1 MKYYIRRTD
10 GRHSHNDL
18 FGFYIGFSK
27 NLHSNFGPACFNYC
41 VKWFIETY
49 SYSAE
54 VGHYK
59 EIKQYFNTMTQ
70 LGISPTGKYAN
81 SVSDELCNPKWS
93 WTIGYNDLRIYVAGD
108 KELAFFQLAH
118 PVDQ

>member
-1 MKYYIRRTD
+1 MKYTIQRTD

-18 FGFYIGFSK
+18 FRFYIGFSR
-27 NLHSNFGPACFNYC
+27 NLHSNFGPACFNHC

-49 SYSAE
+49 GYSAE

-59 EIKQYFNTMTQ
+59 EIKQYFDTMSQ
-70 LGISPTGKYAN
+70 LGISPSKEHADLTGT
-81 SVSDELCNPKWS
+81 SLCNPKWS
-93 WTIGYNDLRIYVAGD
+93 WTIGYNDLRIYVANSQ
-108 KELAFFQLAH
+108 ELAFFQLSH

>member
-10 GRHSHNDL
+10 GRHSHHDL
-18 FGFYIGFSK
+18 FGFYLGFSPK
-27 NLHSNFGPACFNYC
+27 LHSNFGPAHFNHC

-49 SYSAE
+49 GYSAE

-59 EIKQYFNTMTQ
+59 EIKKYFDTRAQ
-70 LGISPTGKYAN
+70 LGIFPNGSEQTVFN
-81 SVSDELCNPKWS
+81 NELCNPRWS